1 MSRRWTDNAVYAC
14 TYCTDLIDGV
24 MPRAGRSYD
33 ADGPGGG
40 RPSRGPWLDRERPRQ
55 RERCRGSTGS
65 DCRQA
70 ALPRSTYQVGRYL
83 VQTLSSADAILTS
96 PAPSRWLTDPGQMRG
111 PLSHHADGVVTSLE
125 VLPGPSLPVGAA
137 LPLPVVLFPL
147 AIDEGS
153 VRDIPGSSAFQVA
166 DGSCCPGFVE
176 SCAGGRTT
184 WKLQRMEGMA
194 VHYKAGT
201 QGRLPQ
207 SETGTPSPGRS
218 TVGRLAIRPLR
229 AVDSYSQANWWGKPR

>member
-1 MSRRWTDNAVYAC
+1 MAHRSGADARAAFASRRRRCYLARGLAW
-14 TYCTDLIDGV
+14 
-24 MPRAGRSYD
+24 SK
-33 ADGPGGG
+33 
-40 RPSRGPWLDRERPRQ
+40 PS
-55 RERCRGSTGS
+55 
-65 DCRQA
+65 
-70 ALPRSTYQVGRYL
+70 
-83 VQTLSSADAILTS
+83 
-96 PAPSRWLTDPGQMRG
+96 
-111 PLSHHADGVVTSLE
+111 
-125 VLPGPSLPVGAA
+125 VGAA

-218 TVGRLAIRPLR
+218 TVGRLAIRPFR
-229 AVDSYSQANWWGKPR
+229 AVLTHRPTGGASPDKNSATIHLRVFVSYFVSFFSDFSPSLESCQYLPRLIIFDSPCRSM